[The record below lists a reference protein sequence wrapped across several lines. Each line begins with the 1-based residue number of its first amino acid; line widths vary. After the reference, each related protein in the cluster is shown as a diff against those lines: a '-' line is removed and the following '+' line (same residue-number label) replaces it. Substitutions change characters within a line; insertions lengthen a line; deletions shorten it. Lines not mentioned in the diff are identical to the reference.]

1 MKKHKMKGEKQII
14 ILVICTLILFIVLA
28 CSFALKSYNEAA
40 SETVSKISEVYLQ
53 EMNSQTSSHF
63 NTNMKSQFA
72 QIKTMTNALS
82 MSELTDEEALKSFLN
97 QIQTDNDFS
106 YVAVINSQG
115 MAYTPQGSQPAI
127 SKIRALNELLN
138 GSKEIISIDETIWDD
153 DVILLGTSI
162 VPKAYKN
169 E

>member
-1 MKKHKMKGEKQII
+1 
-14 ILVICTLILFIVLA
+14 
-28 CSFALKSYNEAA
+28 
-40 SETVSKISEVYLQ
+40 
-53 EMNSQTSSHF
+53 
-63 NTNMKSQFA
+63 MKSQFA

-82 MSELTDEEALKSFLN
+82 MSELSDEEALKSFLK

-169 E
+169 DN